1 PEAAAEELGITVEGL
16 GRASPATRSP
26 PSGPATA
33 DPTIRCSSARG
44 RLRRTGSGGRAIA
57 TGKGRPMAG
66 EQRTERG
73 RYGLPPSLPC
83 PNCGR
88 QWDMATWEPGQLACP
103 QCRDQERHIGVVL
116 SEDPYIVAH
125 VGRDA

>member
-1 PEAAAEELGITVEGL
+1 
-16 GRASPATRSP
+16 
-26 PSGPATA
+26 
-33 DPTIRCSSARG
+33 
-44 RLRRTGSGGRAIA
+44 
-57 TGKGRPMAG
+57 MAG

-103 QCRDQERHIGVVL
+103 QCRAQERHIGVVL

-125 VGRDA
+125 VGRDASPELLEALRELGRLVQTNG